1 MAIPLDSRAQ
11 AFLTKMQSDW
21 GMDPGQEI
29 DMNDP
34 MTKLVMT
41 IVVASVEQ
49 GRDLYSYDQYIKG
62 CAMSAGI
69 SPDTFDSEVN
79 PTSLAIQNNTT
90 GIGSFVSPSSF
101 SIKMGGS
108 SLSTMQLS
116 QYIQLGIQSSFNFR
130 DFNGVTPGTIVYG
143 AGGVTGVVGSANPN
157 ISRYDGNNAEILA
170 TIRQVEASNDYG
182 AVNYT
187 ARQVGFPASIDTSNM
202 TLSEVRAYQQSMLD
216 AGAKSSA
223 IGPYQ
228 TIGTTL
234 DTWAKQAGVT
244 PDTKMTPE
252 VWDKIGS
259 VGVDNALKAT
269 GGDVSRVP
277 TVWYTGNARGDNPNV
292 SAEQLAAYNAKWN
305 RVYETKAAAGPGTT
319 SNPDGLPTGDYKVS
333 PNIIDENG
341 YDYRVLKAADGTE
354 YRRYNDGSVYDSSGD
369 KLIKPPNGVDP
380 SFTQVE
386 VTQDANGKDVF
397 TYSKE
402 GSNLTFKQ
410 TEDGNI
416 SRSDGQPVTTAGSTV
431 AVAGTR
437 PQAVQA
443 QIEANAAQLE
453 QAKQTLNDANAN
465 LNTTLDNYESIIK
478 PADVPEGWERT
489 VEKQDGVTYATW
501 YDPQNP
507 DATYKSVALDG
518 PDKGTIYAPNPSGGD
533 DVVTGKLTAG
543 EGTDQTVTQGDLNQA
558 LSETGNAAKL
568 QIASEEQATVLDNNG
583 LGAPVEVGAAGGG
596 GGGGGGAGGAPA
608 AASSAAGMMGG
619 C

>member
-1 MAIPLDSRAQ
+1 MAANTLDSKTQ
-11 AFLTKMQSDW
+11 DFLTKMQSQW
-21 GMDPGQEI
+21 GMDPTQEI

-41 IVVASVEQ
+41 IVVASIEQ

-69 SPDTFDSEVN
+69 DPDTFDSEVN

-90 GIGSFVSPSSF
+90 GISTFVSPATYTV
-101 SIKMGGS
+101 KMGGS

-116 QYIQLGIQSSFNFR
+116 QYIQLGIQGSFNYLNFS
-130 DFNGVTPGTIVYG
+130 GVTPGTFVYG
-143 AGGVTGVVGSANPN
+143 AGGVVGGVAPGVGPN
-157 ISRYDGNNAEILA
+157 FSRYDGDNAPILA
-170 TIRQVEASNDYG
+170 TIRQVEAGGNYG
-182 AVNYT
+182 AVNYE
-187 ARQVGFPASIDTSNM
+187 AVKVGFPTSIDTSNM

-319 SNPDGLPTGDYKVS
+319 SNPDGLPAGDYKVS
-333 PNIIDENG
+333 TNIIDENG

-478 PADVPEGWERT
+478 PSDVPEGWERT

-518 PDKGTIYAPNPSGGD
+518 PDKGTIYGPDPGGGD

-543 EGTDQTVTQGDLNQA
+543 DGANQTLTQGDLNQA

-596 GGGGGGAGGAPA
+596 GGAGAAPA
-608 AASSAAGMMGG
+608 AAASAAGMMGG